1 MTTFSLEKVFSS
13 LKVRSIENGLDRVGP
28 PKAVWFMN
36 DNQINVYD
44 ELTPSEMGLS
54 TLPKKDDDR
63 KFFLSASVIDTS
75 FVSTEFSGHD
85 FVDDE
90 RR

>member
-1 MTTFSLEKVFSS
+1 
-13 LKVRSIENGLDRVGP
+13 
-28 PKAVWFMN
+28 MN

-90 RR
+90 RRLVFFPGGFRAQPCLL

>member
-1 MTTFSLEKVFSS
+1 M
-13 LKVRSIENGLDRVGP
+13 RSIENGLDRVGP
-28 PKAVWFMN
+28 PKAVWFFN

-44 ELTPSEMGLS
+44 ELTPSEMGLRD
-54 TLPKKDDDR
+54 KNDEDR
-63 KFFLSASVIDTS
+63 KFFLSASMGNVTISSS

>member
-1 MTTFSLEKVFSS
+1 MILWFNS
-13 LKVRSIENGLDRVGP
+13 LKVRSIENGLDQVGP
-28 PKAVWFMN
+28 PKAVWSFN

-44 ELTPSEMGLS
+44 ELTPSEMGFAREQ
-54 TLPKKDDDR
+54 KHDR
-63 KFFLSASVIDTS
+63 KFFVSGSMGNVTISSS
-75 FVSTEFSGHD
+75 FVSTEFSGND